1 MGALVENSCFCQ
13 EYRKVMKS
21 LSGEAKFEPSRGERR
36 KLKGRFKGKNGQGR
50 IAAIQAGVWQI
61 VPESYLRQS
70 KHKELPTMQTWL
82 TGELPDDWRLADVMP
97 IYKKGWKEKQGKYR
111 TVSLTSVPGKATEQ
125 IILSVI
131 MRHMQNNQRIRPNH
145 HGFKKAQSCLTNL
158 ISFYDKQSC
167 LVDEGKAVDVVYL
180 DFSKAFDTIF
190 HTIFLEKL
198 AAYGLD
204 RKTGEPPLI
213 NGWIPYLGKA
223 LIFRKDAFKFL
234 LDQQK
239 KLGDIFTV
247 HIAGRYI
254 TFIMD
259 PFQYVY
265 VIRNSKQL
273 EFHEFAN
280 KMASKTF
287 DYPALS
293 KGKFPDLKENLHRI
307 YQYLQGKPLDII
319 SDHMMKNLQ
328 DIFEWKCSQA
338 TDWETEKMYKFCC
351 SVMFEASFVTLYG
364 RVPAADGHK
373 VISEIRDKFIKFD
386 ASFPYLAANIPIE
399 LLGATKKVR
408 KELIHHFLLKNMTK
422 WLGGSKVV
430 QARQDIFEKYELL
443 GDYDKAAHHF
453 AFLWA
458 SVGNTIPATFWAM
471 YYLLRH
477 PEALAAVRDEIDHL
491 LQSTGQK
498 RGPTYNIHLTRE
510 QLDNLVYLESA
521 LNESLRMCSSSMNI
535 RISQEDFVLKLEGNQ
550 EVVLRKGDW
559 IALYPQILHMD
570 PEVYED
576 PKEYK
581 FDRYIENGKKKTTF
595 YKAGRKLKYFLMP
608 FGSGISMCPGRFLA
622 MNEMKMFLFILLSHF
637 DVELAENKAVRLDNS
652 RMGLGILLPDVD
664 IAFRYKLR
672 SLRN

>member
-1 MGALVENSCFCQ
+1 MSQQGAQV
-13 EYRKVMKS
+13 
-21 LSGEAKFEPSRGERR
+21 
-36 KLKGRFKGKNGQGR
+36 
-50 IAAIQAGVWQI
+50 
-61 VPESYLRQS
+61 
-70 KHKELPTMQTWL
+70 T
-82 TGELPDDWRLADVMP
+82 
-97 IYKKGWKEKQGKYR
+97 
-111 TVSLTSVPGKATEQ
+111 
-125 IILSVI
+125 
-131 MRHMQNNQRIRPNH
+131 
-145 HGFKKAQSCLTNL
+145 KKASGILACIKSSMASMTREEGIIPMCSVLCKYVVVRRGDSGGQDSRRDLTE
-158 ISFYDKQSC
+158 
-167 LVDEGKAVDVVYL
+167 DE
-180 DFSKAFDTIF
+180 
-190 HTIFLEKL
+190 LEVE
-198 AAYGLD
+198 AGNIPTSHY

-408 KELIHHFLLKNMTK
+408 KELIHHFLLQNMTK

-477 PEALAAVRDEIDHL
+477 PEALAAVRNEIDHL